1 MNPAADLKLTD
12 LFLFLFAIQVTL
24 TSRELSGQD
33 LAKFYDEITNVL
45 RVLVQSADSDD
56 KLCGVLIIGKRAFKM
71 NRIES
76 ATRRSDRVSPNR

>member
-1 MNPAADLKLTD
+1 M
-12 LFLFLFAIQVTL
+12 QVTL

-56 KLCGVLIIGKRAFKM
+56 KLCGVLIIGKRA
-71 NRIES
+71 
-76 ATRRSDRVSPNR
+76 